1 LPHRLADL
9 EAFEHRMFEV
19 ERLVLASVPVG
30 KTECFALGGGML
42 ALTQTAATLG
52 FPVPSTLL
60 VRADELIE

>member
-30 KTECFALGGGML
+30 KTECFVLGGGML
-42 ALTQTAATLG
+42 ALTQTKNRK
-52 FPVPSTLL
+52 FPDTFSMLPPRSRL
-60 VRADELIE
+60 